1 MNIDDLSSVPAD
13 SLSTRDRIKSVAA
26 TLYVLRG
33 HDGFSFG
40 DIATSIGTTRAN
52 IHHHFGNKRQLM
64 DELIEDFVA
73 NAEMRIRQSWITGSS
88 TFFDRL
94 DLQLEDLRSFYDRF
108 NAKEGERNMWSP
120 LSRLRHDLAF
130 LGQPAER
137 ALERVNKVYDESLRF
152 AVEQARASGELSS
165 ETCTGM
171 LVQLLRVTLL
181 SCPPMTQDTGSFAEV
196 SKTFEALACVIRS
209 AWQSEKSLR

>member
-1 MNIDDLSSVPAD
+1 MNIGDLSGEDAEG
-13 SLSTRDRIKSVAA
+13 LTTRERIKAVAA

-64 DELIEDFVA
+64 DELVEDFAA
-73 NAEMRIRQSWITGSS
+73 NAEKRIRLSWTTGSFG
-88 TFFDRL
+88 FFERL
-94 DLQLEDLRSFYDRF
+94 DMQLRDLRSFYDRF
-108 NAKEGERNMWSP
+108 NAKDGERNMWSP

-137 ALERVNKVYDESLRF
+137 ALERVNRVYEESLRF
-152 AVEQARASGELSS
+152 AVEEAKAQGELSG
-165 ETCTGM
+165 ETRTGA

-196 SKTFEALACVIRS
+196 AGTFDALACVIRS
-209 AWQSEKSLR
+209 AWQCDPPG